1 MENYELTMENDFKF
15 TEEYIQGKLNG
26 FFAMSTQ
33 KYVLENLYVFKWE
46 SDKFIETRSGLIYEF
61 EIKVSRSDY
70 KNDFKHKQD
79 KHVILEGKEE
89 HIPSYEEYKKRF
101 AHYGDDIGDKY
112 YRTENFKKPNY
123 FYYAVPEGMI
133 DVGEVPEY
141 AGLVYVLPEG
151 AYETRDG
158 RWCSEGFYVVKNAP
172 KLHSEKYADDD
183 LKLSEKFYYNMLSWK
198 EKCREEK
205 SRRLLTEDKDHKIP
219 YAELYEKYEKLTKE
233 NTALKALADSESKNS
248 QLFAATMQDDY
259 RIIRRYREKI
269 CELSPG
275 FDFIKFEDDILE
287 EYK

>member
-1 MENYELTMENDFKF
+1 MDELAIDGPKEFRF
-15 TEEYIQGKLNG
+15 TEEYIQRKLNG

-89 HIPSYEEYKKRF
+89 HIPSYEKYKKRF
-101 AHYGDDIGDKY
+101 AHYGGDISDKH

-133 DVGEVPEY
+133 DASEVPSY

-151 AYETRDG
+151 KRETNDG
-158 RWCSEGFYVVKNAP
+158 NRCSTGIYVVKQAP
-172 KLHSEKYADDD
+172 KLHGAKYTDEE
-183 LKLSEKFYYNMLSWK
+183 LNLGEKFYYNMLSWK
-198 EKCREEK
+198 DRCKEEK
-205 SRRLLTEDKDHKIP
+205 ERRLLMEDEPHKIP
-219 YAELYEKYEKLTKE
+219 YAELHEKYEELKKK
-233 NTALKALADSESKNS
+233 NNALKALADTESRNAKMFSE
-248 QLFAATMQDDY
+248 TMQDDY

-269 CELSPG
+269 RELIPD

-287 EYK
+287 EYE